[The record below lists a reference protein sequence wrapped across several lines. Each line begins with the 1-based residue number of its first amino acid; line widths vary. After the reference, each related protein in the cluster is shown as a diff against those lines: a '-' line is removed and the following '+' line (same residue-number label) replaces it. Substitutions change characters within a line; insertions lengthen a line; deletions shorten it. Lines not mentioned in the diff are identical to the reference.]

1 MTPMCV
7 FMVKRNGQ
15 PYRWIVKITVKGE
28 RRYIGCFE
36 TKDRATEALESALKK
51 WKN

>member
-1 MTPMCV
+1 MTPICV
-7 FMVKRNGQ
+7 FLMKRNGE

-28 RRYIGCFE
+28 RRYIGCYQNKADAILAWE
-36 TKDRATEALESALKK
+36 TAVKK